1 MLEEMETAPCPL
13 LLLLLL
19 LFAEELPA
27 AAAEAL
33 EETSLDDLEER
44 DLSLEEDFFSLDLEE
59 DLRDLDDDDDGS
71 GVPSAEVS
79 PDGCRLGFLSLSP
92 LGFLR
97 PNMVM
102 E

>member
-1 MLEEMETAPCPL
+1 METAPGPL

-19 LFAEELPA
+19 FGEELPA

-33 EETSLDDLEER
+33 EEASLDDLEER

-59 DLRDLDDDDDGS
+59 DLRDLDDDDGS

>member
-1 MLEEMETAPCPL
+1 MLEEMETAPCP
-13 LLLLLL
+13 LLLLL

>member
-1 MLEEMETAPCPL
+1 METAPGP

-33 EETSLDDLEER
+33 EEASLDDLEER

-59 DLRDLDDDDDGS
+59 DLRDLDDDDGS